1 MSNRGT
7 WTYEGET
14 ANYIITPTL
23 ATVGNPQKLKISI
36 SFPNT
41 NSIMRKN
48 FYTDQ
53 PEGSKAT
60 IATTSSTTTY
70 TYSVYV
76 NAVYIGADGQLSY
89 NEVGTATPGVLDQ
102 VMPGTWTKTSGGG
115 ARRKRNRNQTRIKR
129 KQARRTKRKI

>member
-1 MSNRGT
+1 MSIRGT
-7 WTYEGET
+7 WTYEGEI

-41 NSIMRKN
+41 NSNMRTN

-60 IATTSSTTTY
+60 ITTTSSTTTY

-76 NAVYIGADGQLSY
+76 NAVYIKDGQLSY
-89 NEVGTATPGVLDQ
+89 NEVGTKTPSVLDQ
-102 VMPGTWTKTSGGG
+102 VMPGTWTTTSGGG